1 MILGVSELNA
11 QIKALMDSTFL
22 QVQVQGEIS
31 NLTIHT
37 SGHMYFSLKDANS
50 QVRCVMFRGN
60 VNALKF
66 EPKDGISVVVSGG
79 ISVYTPRGEYQIQCK
94 SMIPEGI
101 GELTLRFLQLKETL
115 QQKGYFES
123 KKPIPPYPKRIA
135 ILTSLSGAA
144 LQDMLKVAKKR
155 WRLTKIVAIN
165 TLVQG
170 NEAKDSIARN
180 IAYAD
185 SFFGTPQAFDVIV
198 IGRGGGSIEDL
209 WAFNEEVVA
218 DAIFHARTPIV
229 SAVGHEVDTMIS
241 DFVADLRAPTPSA
254 AMEMIL
260 PDSQEWLMRL
270 DEMGRLHENMFLSL
284 YASKYEIL
292 KHILALLQAQNRES
306 TIRTQC
312 EQVAF
317 LRQNLVNVARAF
329 LQDKE
334 AEVSPFYQALRFE
347 RLLDSKQ
354 KVIESLRYTLLA
366 LNPQQ
371 TKKDLAQVLQNG
383 KVVALEHLQSGE
395 IVELV
400 DTTAIKQAKIL

>member
-155 WRLTKIVAIN
+155 WRLTKIVTIN

-180 IAYAD
+180 IVYAD

-218 DAIFHARTPIV
+218 DAIFDARTPIV

-354 KVIESLRYTLLA
+354 KIIESLHYTLLA

-383 KVVALEHLQSGE
+383 KVVALEYLQSGE

>member
-1 MILGVSELNA
+1 MILSVSALNA

-50 QVRCVMFRGN
+50 SVRCVLFRGN
-60 VNALKF
+60 AQGLRF
-66 EPKDGISVVVSGG
+66 TPKEGMSVIVSGG
-79 ISVYTPRGEYQIQCK
+79 VSVYAPRGEYQIQCK
-94 SMIPEGI
+94 SMIPDGI
-101 GELTLRFLQLKETL
+101 GELALHFAQLKEKL
-115 QQKGYFES
+115 QAKGYFNS
-123 KKPIPPYPKRIA
+123 KKPIPRYPKHIA
-135 ILTSLSGAA
+135 ILTSLNGAA

-155 WRLTKIVAIN
+155 WNLTKITAIH

-170 NEAKDSIARN
+170 SEAKHSIAQN

-185 SFFGTPQAFDVIV
+185 SFFGTPQGFDVII

-218 DAIFHARTPIV
+218 EAIFCARTPIV

-254 AMEMIL
+254 AMEMVL
-260 PDSQEWLMRL
+260 PDTQEWLLRL
-270 DEMGRLHENMFLSL
+270 DEMRKACDNAFLSL
-284 YASKYEIL
+284 CAPKQEIL
-292 KHILALLQAQNRES
+292 AHISELLRAKSIESRLDAQTQQLTLLTHSLHSAMLA
-306 TIRTQC
+306 I
-312 EQVAF
+312 
-317 LRQNLVNVARAF
+317 

-334 AEVSPFYQALRFE
+334 MKLSPLPSVLTLKA
-347 RLLDSKQ
+347 LLDSKRQ
-354 KVIESLRYTLLA
+354 ILESLHYALGA
-366 LNPQQ
+366 LNPHN
-371 TKKDLAQVLQNG
+371 TKKNIAQVLKNG
-383 KVVALEHLQSGE
+383 KIVALEDLQSGE

-400 DTTAIKQAKIL
+400 DTTASKMARIL